1 MGFASLTLAYGAIT
15 HFTGSTISIIIFKN
29 NDMKQYYF
37 ISMVVAVV
45 IVAVLAAMK
54 PALKLDSTT
63 FSVDIRCQN
72 CVNRLEAGL
81 PEVCP
86 GIFNIEADVPTHK
99 VTVTYERGT
108 ETVESLLEGFKALR
122 FKASV
127 DGEVEVSGASCGNC
141 THGRGEQCDHDATPD
156 SAPAS
161 LPGRGG
167 RPYCKIPPTPR
178 PR

>member
-1 MGFASLTLAYGAIT
+1 
-15 HFTGSTISIIIFKN
+15 
-29 NDMKQYYF
+29 MKQYYF

-72 CVNRLEAGL
+72 CVNRLKAGL

-86 GIFNIEADVPTHK
+86 GIFGIEADVPTHK

-108 ETVESLLEGFKALR
+108 ETVESLLIIYSVIWIDTYFFVCLYHSMQFYR
-122 FKASV
+122 F
-127 DGEVEVSGASCGNC
+127 
-141 THGRGEQCDHDATPD
+141 
-156 SAPAS
+156 
-161 LPGRGG
+161 
-167 RPYCKIPPTPR
+167 
-178 PR
+178 

>member
-1 MGFASLTLAYGAIT
+1 MKKY
-15 HFTGSTISIIIFKN
+15 IF
-29 NDMKQYYF
+29 
-37 ISMVVAVV
+37 IAVAVITAV
-45 IVAVLAAMK
+45 IAVAVTAK
-54 PALKLDSTT
+54 PALPLESTT

-72 CVNRLEAGL
+72 CVNRLKAGL

-86 GIFNIEADVPTHK
+86 GIFGIEADVPTHK

-127 DGEVEVSGASCGNC
+127 DSEVEVSGASCGNC
-141 THGRGEQCDHDATPD
+141 NHGDGDKCDHDATPD
-156 SAPAS
+156 SVSAS

-178 PR
+178 HR